1 MKKKF
6 FLSTILMVLFCLSSL
21 SAQTVID
28 LSPEKGDLTLKLRNK
43 LEQVKGKEELTINL
57 EAGTY
62 NFRPDYAFE
71 KYCAITNH
79 GNGTKRI
86 LFPIKGFKKVT
97 INGNGAKIICHG
109 LMFPFLFENCSDVK
123 VNDLSI
129 NWDIPFTFLAEV
141 MAVNEKEGYRD
152 VKPYGKKDGYSW
164 VVEKG
169 KLKFPNIDGFNYTE
183 LGSTLSFNKETK
195 RVAVGALDL
204 HSNPTK
210 VEQLKNGNLR
220 IYEKLRQYPRV
231 GEVLSSKGNRELDR
245 YAPAFDFKECKD
257 ITLDKIT
264 IHHALGMAFLFERSE
279 NIQILNSNVVVEEGS
294 VRVIAST
301 ADASHFANCKGDV
314 LIENCRF
321 ENMLD
326 DGTNVHGTYVEVHK
340 VLGKKKVVVELK
352 HFEQSGFKF
361 ADKGDE
367 MWFILH
373 PSPSRHSGTATV
385 SKARTLNEK
394 YIELTFN
401 EDLPSALKAGDFI
414 ENKTWNPVFTMRGCT
429 IRNHRAR
436 SVILKTPLKTV
447 IENNYFSSMMS
458 GVLFRGESYFW
469 FESGALED
477 VLIQN
482 NTFENCADCGS
493 KHAALYITPNLS
505 REFDQTETFDKNIR
519 FINNTIKT
527 SNPRVVIADRAEG
540 LVISGNKIIL
550 TDDFEPLKK
559 DAPAFELINCKDV
572 TIEKNSFEGKS
583 VINSLE
589 SDDASKKTLTIKK
602 NKGIKF

>member
-1 MKKKF
+1 MKKKL
-6 FLSTILMVLFCLSSL
+6 FLSTILMVVMCLSSL
-21 SAQTVID
+21 SAQTVIN
-28 LSPEKGDLTLKLRNK
+28 LSPAKGDMTYKLRNQ

-62 NFRPDYAFE
+62 SFRPDYAFE

-109 LMFPFLFENCSDVK
+109 LMFPFLFENCSDVN
-123 VNDLSI
+123 VNNLSI

-152 VKPYGKKDGYSW
+152 VKPYGKADGYSW
-164 VVEKG
+164 KLEKG
-169 KLKFPNIDGFNYTE
+169 QIQFPNIDGFNYTE

-195 RVAVGALDL
+195 RVALGALDT

-220 IYEKLRQYPRV
+220 IYEKMRQYPRV

-257 ITLDKIT
+257 IVLDKIT

-294 VRVIAST
+294 PRVIAST

-326 DGTNVHGTYVEVHK
+326 DGTNVHGTYVEVNK
-340 VLGKKKVVVELK
+340 VMGKKKVIVELI

-361 ADKGDE
+361 AEKGDE
-367 MWFILH
+367 MWFIIH
-373 PSPSRHSGTATV
+373 PSPSRYSQTATV
-385 SKARTLNEK
+385 SKVRTLNEK
-394 YIELTFN
+394 FIEITFE
-401 EDLPSALKAGDFI
+401 EDLPADLKAGDCL

-447 IENNYFSSMMS
+447 IEDNYFSSMMS
-458 GVLFRGESYFW
+458 GILFRGETYFW
-469 FESGALED
+469 FESGAVED

-482 NTFENCADCGS
+482 NTFENCADCGT
-493 KHAALYITPNLS
+493 KHAVLYVTPRLGAQ
-505 REFDQTETFDKNIR
+505 FDQTETFDKNIR

-527 SNPRVVIADRAEG
+527 FNPRIVIADRVEG
-540 LVISGNKIIL
+540 LVVSGNKITL
-550 TDDFEPLKK
+550 TNDAVPFKA
-559 DAPAFELINCKDV
+559 DAPAFEFENSKDIL
-572 TIEKNSFEGKS
+572 IEKNVFQGIAPVKS
-583 VINSLE
+583 LQTDE
-589 SDDASKKTLTIKK
+589 ASKNEVTVKK